1 MKIVLIGGGKVG
13 YAIARQLTREGHDII
28 VVDSDRQVVE
38 EVNNTLDVM
47 AICGNG
53 ANLDVLREAEAGS
66 AELLIACTAQD
77 ELNILC
83 CIFARKLGCGNTI
96 ARVRTPEYAEQM
108 YYLKDELGLSMTI
121 NPELNAAREI
131 FSLLEI
137 PGVLRRDSFP
147 KSRVEIVEMIPQPG
161 SILDGI
167 QLLDFPKRLRCK
179 ALVCAVQRDGKVIIP
194 DGRFTVRAGDKL
206 SICATV
212 TEIVRILEAT
222 GLQTRKAK
230 DVMIIGGSKVA
241 DYLTYLLLKAGARV
255 KLIENRP
262 ERAAM
267 FAQKYRSAVVVCA
280 DGSSEAVLK
289 SERAEFMDAV
299 ASLTSVDEENLVLS
313 MYLSH
318 IGVSQ
323 VIAKVDRSEFG
334 NLVAD
339 KGVSRLVSPKKLCAD
354 AIVGY
359 VRAMQNTGDSSVL
372 TLHHLVDGRV
382 DALEFDV
389 TASCRYLGV
398 MLKDIPFK
406 PNILVA
412 CINRM
417 GKPIVPGGLDC
428 FSEGDTVIVINSA
441 NRVIIDLNDIFVAEV

>member
-1 MKIVLIGGGKVG
+1 MKIVLVGGGKVG
-13 YAIARQLTREGHDII
+13 YAIVRQLTREGHDII
-28 VVDSDRQVVE
+28 LVDNDRDVVE
-38 EVNNTLDVM
+38 NVNESLDVM

-53 ANLDVLREAEAGS
+53 ANLDVLQEAEAGK
-66 AELLIACTAQD
+66 ADLLIACTAPD
-77 ELNILC
+77 ELNLLC

-108 YYLKDELGLSMTI
+108 YFIKDELGLSMTI
-121 NPELNAAREI
+121 NPELNAAREM

-147 KSRVEIVEMIPQPG
+147 KSHVEIVEIIPKTG
-161 SILDGI
+161 GVLDGMR
-167 QLLDFPKRLRCK
+167 LMDFNKRLRCK
-179 ALVCAVQRDGKVIIP
+179 ALVCAVQRGGEVIIP
-194 DGRFTVRAGDKL
+194 DGSFTIAAGDKL
-206 SICATV
+206 SICATM
-212 TEIVRILEAT
+212 TEIVHILEAIGQHT
-222 GLQTRKAK
+222 KKAK

-241 DYLTYLLLKAGARV
+241 DYLTYLLLKAGAKV
-255 KLIENRP
+255 KVLEYKADK
-262 ERAAM
+262 AAS
-267 FAQKYRSAVVVCA
+267 FAKKYPKAVVVCA
-280 DGSSEAVLK
+280 DGSSDAVLK
-289 SERAEFMDAV
+289 SERAELMDAV
-299 ASLTSVDEENLVLS
+299 ATLTNIDEENLILS

-318 IGVSQ
+318 IGVPQ
-323 VIAKVDRSEFG
+323 VITKVNRSEYG
-334 NLVAD
+334 NLMED

-389 TASCRYLGV
+389 TASCRYLGT

-412 CINRM
+412 CISRL
-417 GKPIVPGGLDC
+417 GKPIVPGGFDS
-428 FSEGDTVIVINSA
+428 FEEGDTVIVINSA
-441 NRVIIDLNDIFVAEV
+441 DRVILDLNDIFAAEA

>member
-13 YAIARQLTREGHDII
+13 YAIVRQLTREGHDII
-28 VVDSDRQVVE
+28 LIDSDRAVVE
-38 EVNNTLDVM
+38 EVNNSLDLM

-53 ANLDVLREAEAGS
+53 ANLDVLKAADAGS
-66 AELLIACTAQD
+66 ADLLIACTAQD

-83 CIFARKLGCGNTI
+83 CIFGRKLGCGNTI
-96 ARVRTPEYAEQM
+96 ARVRVPEYADQM

-147 KSRVEIVEMIPQPG
+147 KNRVEIVEIIPQTG
-161 SILDGI
+161 SILDG
-167 QLLDFPKRLRCK
+167 LKLMDFNRRLRCK
-179 ALVCAVQRDGKVIIP
+179 ALVCAVQRQGRAIIP
-194 DGRFTVRAGDKL
+194 DGSFELMAGDKV

-212 TEIVRILEAT
+212 TEIVKILGSS
-222 GLQTRKAK
+222 GLKLKKAK

-255 KLIENRP
+255 KVLESNP
-262 ERAAM
+262 AKAAQ
-267 FAQKYRSAVVVCA
+267 FAARYPDAEVVCA
-280 DGSSEAVLK
+280 DGSSEEVLK
-289 SERAEFMDAV
+289 SEHAEKMDAV
-299 ASLTSVDEENLVLS
+299 ATLTNMDEENLILS

-318 IGVSQ
+318 IGVPQ
-323 VIAKVDRSEFG
+323 VITKVNRSEYG
-334 NLVAD
+334 ALMAD

-372 TLHHLVDGRV
+372 TLHHLVDGKV

-389 TASCRYLGV
+389 TASCRHLGR
-398 MLKDIPFK
+398 MLKDIKFK
-406 PNILVA
+406 PNILIA

-417 GKPIVPGGLDC
+417 GKAIVPGGFDS
-428 FSEGDTVIVINSA
+428 FQEGDTVIVINSA
-441 NRVIIDLNDIFVAEV
+441 DRVILDMNDIFVAEA

>member
-1 MKIVLIGGGKVG
+1 MKIVLVGGGKVG
-13 YAIARQLTREGHDII
+13 YAIASQLTKEGHDIV
-28 VVDSDRQVVE
+28 VVDDSRQVVE
-38 EVNNTLDVM
+38 DVNNSLDVM

-53 ANLDVLREAEAGS
+53 ANLEVLREAEAGS
-66 AELLIACTAQD
+66 ADLLIACTAQD

-137 PGVLRRDSFP
+137 PGVIRRDSFP
-147 KSRVEIVEMIPQPG
+147 KSRVEIVEIIASSG
-161 SILDGI
+161 SALDGL
-167 QLLDFPKRLRCK
+167 QLMEFNKRLRCK
-179 ALVCAVQRDGKVIIP
+179 ALVCAVQRGGEVIIP
-194 DGRFTVRAGDKL
+194 DGSFTISAGDKV
-206 SICATV
+206 SICATA
-212 TEIVRILEAT
+212 TETARIMVAT
-222 GLQTRKAK
+222 GQQSKMAK
-230 DVMIIGGSKVA
+230 DIMVIGGSKVA

-255 KLIENRP
+255 KLIEKKA
-262 ERAAM
+262 EKAAM
-267 FAQKYRSAVVVCA
+267 FAKKYPAAEVICA
-280 DGSSEAVLK
+280 DGSSEGVLR
-289 SERAEFMDAV
+289 SERAELMDAV
-299 ASLTSVDEENLVLS
+299 ATLTDMDEENLILS

-318 IGVSQ
+318 VGVPQ
-323 VIAKVDRSEFG
+323 VITKVNRSEFG
-334 NLVAD
+334 GLMED
-339 KGVSRLVSPKKLCAD
+339 KGVSRLVSPKQLCSD

-372 TLHHLVDGRV
+372 TLHHLVDGKV

-398 MLKDIPFK
+398 MLKDIPFRHS
-406 PNILVA
+406 ILVA
-412 CINRM
+412 CISRM

-428 FSEGDTVIVINSA
+428 LQEGDTVIIINSA
-441 NRVIIDLNDIFVAEV
+441 NRVILDLNDIFAAEA

>member
-1 MKIVLIGGGKVG
+1 MRIVLIGGGKVG
-13 YAIARQLTREGHDII
+13 YAIVRQLTREGHDII
-28 VVDSDRQVVE
+28 VVDSDKNVVE
-38 EVNNTLDVM
+38 EINNSLDVM

-53 ANLDVLREAEAGS
+53 ANLDVLNAAEAAS
-66 AELLIACTAQD
+66 ADLLIACTAQD

-96 ARVRTPEYAEQM
+96 ARVRTPAYAEQM

-147 KSRVEIVEMIPQPG
+147 KSRVEIVEIEPKPG

-167 QLLDFPKRLRCK
+167 QLFEFSKRLRCK
-179 ALVCAVQRDGKVIIP
+179 ALVCAVKREGKVIVP
-194 DGRFTVRAGDKL
+194 DGGFVLKAGDKV
-206 SICATV
+206 SICGTI
-212 TEIVRILEAT
+212 TEIAKILRVT
-222 GLQTRKAK
+222 GLKLKKAK
-230 DVMIIGGSKVA
+230 NIMLIGGSKVA
-241 DYLTYLLLKAGARV
+241 DYLTYLLLKSGSRV
-255 KLIENRP
+255 KVLESNP
-262 ERAAM
+262 DKAAM
-267 FAQKYRSAVVVCA
+267 FAMKYPDAEVVCA
-280 DGSSEAVLK
+280 DGSSEDVLK
-289 SERAEFMDAV
+289 SEHAEHMDAI
-299 ASLTSVDEENLVLS
+299 ATLTNIDEENLILS

-318 IGVSQ
+318 IGVPQ
-323 VIAKVDRSEFG
+323 VITKVNRSEYG
-334 NLVAD
+334 ALMAD

-389 TASCRYLGV
+389 TASCRHLGV
-398 MLKDIPFK
+398 MLKDIKFK

-417 GKPIVPGGLDC
+417 GKAIVPGGFDS
-428 FSEGDTVIVINSA
+428 FEEGDTVIVINSA
-441 NRVIIDLNDIFVAEV
+441 DRVILDLNDIFVTEA